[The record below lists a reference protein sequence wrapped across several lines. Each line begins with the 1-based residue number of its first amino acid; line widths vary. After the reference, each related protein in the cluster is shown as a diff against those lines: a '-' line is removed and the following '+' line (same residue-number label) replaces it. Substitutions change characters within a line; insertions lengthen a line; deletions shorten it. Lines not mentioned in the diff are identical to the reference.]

1 MGYSTIDFNVNL
13 LESRLLGTNL
23 LGNFK
28 QMTLER
34 IYLIQVVPKTDAT
47 VQLLRTKVCLK
58 CLSEELLLQQCKPC
72 LRKPKVYY
80 LLLGFEDVFGVRFL

>member
-1 MGYSTIDFNVNL
+1 MGHSTIDFNVNL

-23 LGNFK
+23 LRNFK

-47 VQLLRTKVCLK
+47 VQVL
-58 CLSEELLLQQCKPC
+58 
-72 LRKPKVYY
+72 
-80 LLLGFEDVFGVRFL
+80 